1 MSQENQADL
10 NNSLYEHMFEYED
23 VTENRNLRQQ
33 SLKEQAELDALLHI
47 NMIQHEMEMEYE
59 RHLDI
64 MRQVL
69 QNEKDC
75 LEEHFERHHH
85 YALYQKCLDEA
96 AEEEE
101 IIKLLQEQ
109 AQQRSDEEIGHQE
122 QNCKL
127 VKNDH
132 LI

>member
-1 MSQENQADL
+1 MSQDDQADL
-10 NNSLYEHMFEYED
+10 NNFIYEHMFENED
-23 VTENRNLRQQ
+23 VTANRYLRQQ
-33 SLKEQAELDALLHI
+33 SQKEQAELDALLHI
-47 NMIQHEMEMEYE
+47 NMIQHEVEMEYE

-69 QNEKDC
+69 QIEKDC
-75 LEEHFERHHH
+75 LQEHFERHHD

-122 QNCKL
+122 HNCKS

-132 LI
+132 LN